1 MSVEI
6 LTIILFV
13 SLLVVLALGLPIA
26 FSMGAIGILFCIFAW
41 DPPILWRLYA
51 DFMST
56 ITDWNYLPIP
66 LFIFMATMLERSGV
80 AEDLYTMMHNWL
92 GRFAG
97 GLAMGTVFICAI
109 LAAMV
114 GLSGV
119 TCVTMGI
126 FALPAMLKRG
136 YNSNLAIGS
145 IAAGGTLGI
154 LIPPSILIIVYAIQV
169 GASPAKLFLA
179 GYVVGGVLSLL
190 FIGYIGLRTILQPQ
204 LAPPVPKIARASWK
218 EKFVSL
224 RAVILPVFLIGVV
237 TVTIFGGIG
246 TVTESAAIGAAGS
259 IVCAAVNRKLTWQ
272 RVKVVNYETLKLTC
286 MIMFILAGAMTFTR
300 AYVVVGAMHY
310 LQELFLTIPFGKW
323 GFFILVQI
331 VFLVLGCFMDPFGII
346 LITAPAFVPAI
357 VAFGFDP
364 IWFGIV
370 FVISMELAY
379 ITPPVGLNLFY
390 MRSVTPP
397 TIKTT
402 AIYRSVIPFVLILI
416 VMIVLLVLFPQIAMW
431 LPNLVSPY

>member
-1 MSVEI
+1 MSVEL
-6 LTIILFV
+6 LTILIFA
-13 SLLVVLALGLPIA
+13 SLLVFLALGLPIA
-26 FSMGAIGILFCIFAW
+26 FSMGAIGILFCLFAW
-41 DPPILWRLYA
+41 HPAFTWRLYY
-51 DFMST
+51 DFISA
-56 ITDWNYLPIP
+56 ITDFNYLPIP
-66 LFIFMATMLERSGV
+66 LFIFMATMLESSGV
-80 AEDLYTMMHNWL
+80 AEDLYTMMYNWI

-109 LAAMV
+109 LAALV

-136 YNSNLAIGS
+136 YHSSIAVGS

-154 LIPPSILIIVYAIQV
+154 LIPPSVLMIIYAIQV

-179 GYVVGGVLSLL
+179 GYVVGGVLSIL
-190 FIGYIGLRTILQPQ
+190 FILYIAIRTRLQPQ
-204 LAPPVPKIARASWK
+204 LGPPVPKEERASWK

-224 RAVILPVFLIGVV
+224 RAVILPIFLITVV
-237 TVTIFGGIG
+237 VVTIFGGIG

-272 RVKVVNYETLKLTC
+272 KIKAVNYETLKLTC

-300 AYVVVGAMHY
+300 AFVVVGSMHY
-310 LQELFLTIPFGKW
+310 LQGVFLAMPFGKW
-323 GFFILVQI
+323 GFFILIQV
-331 VFLVLGCFMDPFGII
+331 VFLILGCFLDPFGII

-357 VAFGFDP
+357 TAFGFDP
-364 IWFGIV
+364 VWFGIT
-370 FVISMELAY
+370 FIISMEMAY

-390 MRSVTPP
+390 MKSVAPPSVT
-397 TIKTT
+397 T
-402 AIYRSVIPFVLILI
+402 ADIYRSIVPFVLIQILML
-416 VMIVLLVLFPQIAMW
+416 VVLVVFPQLAMW
-431 LPNLVSPY
+431 LPNLVSKH